1 MSRVDYSSGAEVVA
15 IIRIDKDEWEY
26 VFDAQAE
33 DTISNFLAEK
43 IGDRLHELNG
53 CPLFMEASSWCVM
66 AGIGETYEDEEFE
79 IYIMDW
85 SAENEE

>member
-1 MSRVDYSSGAEVVA
+1 MNRVDYSNGADVVA
-15 IIRIDKDEWEY
+15 IIEISKEDWEY

>member
-1 MSRVDYSSGAEVVA
+1 MNRVDYSNGADVVA
-15 IIRIDKDEWEY
+15 IIEISKEDWEY

-33 DTISNFLAEK
+33 DAISDFLAEK

-66 AGIGETYEDEEFE
+66 AGIGETYEDEEFVIE
-79 IYIMDW
+79 IADW
-85 SAENEE
+85 SDE